1 MTDPEGMV
9 GSATIMQT
17 QRLRFITQN
26 PFVRKLTIYYG
37 TVLPMFCML
46 TSLPLAGQI
55 YAGETNPISID
66 EIVEEFREPNASLT
80 VFSRQDNPDIVESE
94 RHGSGWRL
102 FAGGD
107 GTERRVILYSHCRCA
122 RVMDY
127 LTFARGKKTGE
138 AKDTALKADWFANRG
153 VAFYAPLRK
162 MTDTVDKRYGRAVES
177 VEAFHHLTDWVSDRH
192 GPNAELCYV
201 GYAEGGAAVL
211 YSSLFFKGRHV
222 AMSPPSKASPF
233 MLTDA
238 DFTESGKHFKRAN
251 NLTVLFGSEEILD
264 KTQKPRFEAFQAVDG
279 VNTQTVPG
287 IKKGQMSFSTNL
299 PVVGPQ
305 IMKACGFW

>member
-1 MTDPEGMV
+1 MQSAIRGFIDGSPFKCERIIDYRSIFGASCTLFFVLVAVQLQAAEPRSITIDALV
-9 GSATIMQT
+9 G
-17 QRLRFITQN
+17 
-26 PFVRKLTIYYG
+26 
-37 TVLPMFCML
+37 
-46 TSLPLAGQI
+46 
-55 YAGETNPISID
+55 
-66 EIVEEFREPNASLT
+66 EFREPKASLT
-80 VFSRQDNPDIVESE
+80 PFSQQDDPERVESE
-94 RHGSGWRL
+94 RQGSGWRL
-102 FAGGD
+102 FTGGD
-107 GTERRVILYSHCRCA
+107 STERRVILYNHCRCA

-127 LTFARGKKTGE
+127 PTFARGKKAGE

-264 KTQKPRFEAFQAVDG
+264 KTQKPRFEAFQAIDG

-287 IKKGQMSFSTNL
+287 VKKGQMSFSTNL